1 MTSHLMTSYG
11 EINIAKKKTNFS
23 FIVITDVK
31 LASYFKKDSEFC
43 FSFFGKNTFT
53 VKCRVHGYACM
64 LVSLHYFDK
73 QLTAHFQPTFTFEQ
87 TLDLVSVLLWP
98 LFERQVNV
106 QCGIGSILRLI
117 SSHIHNAVNRAIAK
131 NSWQSY
137 FKKFEVVFSRKQ
149 QSALR
154 VLTEKIILAF
164 F

>member
-53 VKCRVHGYACM
+53 VKCRVH
-64 LVSLHYFDK
+64 
-73 QLTAHFQPTFTFEQ
+73 QPTFTFEQ

-98 LFERQVNV
+98 LFETQVNV

-154 VLTEKIILAF
+154 ILTEKIILAF